1 MSEEFDPTS
10 VKGLNVKAFE
20 QWLGYKKGKKQTYK
34 NAMSLRAVATRL
46 SEMGDDDVQQAAV
59 DQSVSNN
66 WSGLFEPSA
75 KKPKPGEKPVKSKE
89 MVAADDRRFEHQT
102 YENSKMWEELAR
114 DSIGKLRQIDAMLA
128 RLQFQHDDPNF
139 LEKLSGLRE
148 MAARHLRDCDAKLAY
163 GDPHIRAMVRELWGE
178 AGVNRLRERAT
189 GLTVINGG
197 KQ

>member
-1 MSEEFDPTS
+1 MDIPGLDVAAWERWVAYRKAIKKPFKDVSLHAAA
-10 VKGLNVKAFE
+10 VKLAK
-20 QWLGYKKGKKQTYK
+20 Y
-34 NAMSLRAVATRL
+34 
-46 SEMGDDDVQQAAV
+46 GDQQAEVV
-59 DQSVSNN
+59 DQSISNQ
-66 WSGLFEPSA
+66 WQGLFDLQV
-75 KKPKPGEKPVKSKE
+75 KKLAPGEKPKKTKE
-89 MVAADDRRFEHQT
+89 QVAADDVRFEHQT
-102 YENSKMWEELAR
+102 RENSKMWEELAR